1 MTHKEKWWA
10 SMLER
15 HKTKEAVREVMR
27 GCARKSHASTDRKPG
42 GFAKM
47 EKERLSEL
55 SSRAA
60 QIRWGKHETEQTT
73 QSENS
78 AESKEAN

>member
-10 SMLER
+10 TMLEK
-15 HKTKEAVREVMR
+15 HKSEEAVREFMR
-27 GCARKSHASTDRKPG
+27 RGARSSHASTDRKPG
-42 GFAKM
+42 GFATM

-78 AESKEAN
+78 AESKETN